1 MAHPKGV
8 LIERLQQLG
17 RGTPE
22 FRSERSGPDHQ
33 PTFQSEVLIEGKV
46 RGSGTG
52 SSKREA
58 ERNAAEQALPSLG
71 TAAGPAASA
80 DAGPVSSS
88 DGVRSAVAEHDDDP
102 ELDDAPFEGPWPLF
116 ETVLATAMQIA
127 ERRIA
132 DNLRGPEARAAVRDF
147 SLELYKELLQDLGE
161 VVEEDDPD

>member
-1 MAHPKGV
+1 MAHPKGM

-33 PTFQSEVLIEGKV
+33 PTFRSDVLIEGKI
-46 RGSGTG
+46 RGTGSG

-58 ERNAAEQALPSLG
+58 ERNAAEEALRSLG
-71 TAAGPAASA
+71 KSAAPTSSA
-80 DAGPVSSS
+80 GSARAES
-88 DGVRSAVAEHDDDP
+88 RSGEQQVAAEHGD
-102 ELDDAPFEGPWPLF
+102 EFDDAPFEGPWPLF

-132 DNLRGPEARAAVRDF
+132 DNLRGAEARVAVRDF

-161 VVEEDDPD
+161 VVDEDDPD